1 MSRTGKPKKEG
12 SRETR
17 TVYRTHSS
25 ASVES
30 SVKIE
35 RLAWGGK
42 GMARMEDG
50 RILLLAAPLAL
61 FPGEQVLAQV
71 IWKARHGEGEVQ
83 RWITADPKRV
93 PAACPVALECGG
105 CDLWEAGNQTTELK
119 RQMVEDLFHRQLP
132 AVKEWRWLPA
142 PRDTQR
148 HRIQLHWDGSCLG
161 FHQRRSHRVVPI
173 KSCPVAASC
182 LSEAL
187 PRLEEALKER
197 MLPTRAQR
205 WELATGT
212 PAGQV
217 YAIAEN
223 GRTWSLEPDGWH
235 ASTDP
240 IRHSFGGHTWE
251 HRAGGFFQVCAPW
264 AMEAFHSLLADWGFQ
279 GATLFDLYGGVGL
292 FSGLLGNKFQ
302 HRVLVEA
309 DEAAVS
315 WARKNL
321 EHQGLSAECVAE
333 DVEAW
338 LPASLGE
345 PGDGIVVDPP
355 RAGLAPGVVA
365 RLLEAGADR
374 MVLVGCDGAAFCRD
388 VQRLSPAWELV
399 DLAAV
404 DLFPNTIHVECVGI
418 FRRRQA

>member
-1 MSRTGKPKKEG
+1 MSRTGKPKKE
-12 SRETR
+12 SSKESR
-17 TVYRTHSS
+17 TVYRTHLS
-25 ASVES
+25 ASVEC

-42 GMARMEDG
+42 GMARMDDG
-50 RILLLAAPLAL
+50 RILLLSAPLAI
-61 FPGEQVLAQV
+61 FPGEQVVAQV
-71 IWKARHGEGEVQ
+71 IWKPRHGEGVVQ
-83 RWITADPKRV
+83 RWISANPKRI

-105 CDLWEAGNQTTELK
+105 CDLWEAGRQAPELK
-119 RQMVEDLFHRQLP
+119 RQMVEDLFRRQLP
-132 AVKEWRWLPA
+132 AAKEWRWLPA
-142 PRDTQR
+142 PENTHR

-161 FHQRRSHRVVPI
+161 FHQRQSHRVVPI
-173 KSCPVAASC
+173 KSCPVAAPC

-187 PRLEEALKER
+187 PRMEEALKER

-223 GRTWSLEPDGWH
+223 GRTWTLEPDGWH
-235 ASTDP
+235 SSQDP
-240 IRHSFGGHTWE
+240 IRHTFGRRTWA

-264 AMEAFHSLLADWGFQ
+264 AMEAFQDLLKDWEFQ
-279 GATLFDLYGGVGL
+279 GSTLFDLYGGVGL
-292 FSGLLGNKFQ
+292 FSGLLGDRFSQ
-302 HRVLVEA
+302 RVLVEA
-309 DEAAVS
+309 DEAAVA
-315 WARKNL
+315 WAKKNM
-321 EHQGLSAECVAE
+321 EAQGLSAQCVAE

-338 LPASLGE
+338 LPARLGE
-345 PGDGIVVDPP
+345 PGDGILVDPP

-388 VQRLSPAWELV
+388 VQRLSEGWELV

-418 FRRRQA
+418 LRRRMA